1 MRRAIPILILLAA
14 CAPQIPDSTPEG
26 RVARG
31 EGVGFGNYRDYQ
43 QAQAAERARRE
54 AALRGAPVTAA
65 PGAAAPGPA
74 PTPIVEP
81 APGTP
86 GAAGLDPS
94 IAAAVD
100 AVQPGAPAGGT
111 GAIRPPAATTALAPP
126 APVAERLIATG
137 PRGLSDEQSF
147 DAVSGRESIASDAR
161 RIAENR
167 AAFEVAQPTAVP
179 ARPASTGPNLA
190 EYALSTT
197 NAVGQPVHRRSG
209 VFAASR
215 QERNCARYA
224 SADRAQ
230 AAFLANGGPDRDREG
245 LDPDGDGFA
254 CAWSPAPYRAAVG
267 R

>member
-1 MRRAIPILILLAA
+1 MRWTIPLLMLLAA
-14 CAPQIPDSTPEG
+14 CAPQIPDSSPEG

-43 QAQAAERARRE
+43 AAQAAARAQRE
-54 AALRGAPVTAA
+54 AALRGAPVAGAPAA
-65 PGAAAPGPA
+65 
-74 PTPIVEP
+74 TPIVEP

-94 IAAAVD
+94 IAAAVN
-100 AVQPGAPAGGT
+100 AVQPGAAAPAP
-111 GAIRPPAATTALAPP
+111 AIVPRPAAATTGLAPT
-126 APVAERLIATG
+126 APVAAQPLATG
-137 PRGLSDEQSF
+137 PRGISDEQSF
-147 DAVSGRESIASDAR
+147 DAVSGRESITSDAQ
-161 RIAENR
+161 RIADNR

-197 NAVGQPVHRRSG
+197 NAVGQPVHRRGG

-215 QERNCARYA
+215 QERNCARYS

-230 AAFLANGGPDRDREG
+230 AAFLANGGPERDREG